1 MADHAI
7 GIDSHKVF
15 SGPKGD
21 WGTLMMQGYV
31 MGVEPM
37 RGSDGSGAAMF
48 MYRIFNL
55 NVTRFGRGRFNVR
68 VGHFEIPFGLEH
80 VVNTNG
86 TLRDFM
92 HGQNLGLKADWG
104 AGVNGTLGGAEYQ
117 FTVSRGTGNAPF
129 AQSPSA
135 VFAGRVGTPSNGNVV
150 VGASAFSGLERRRF
164 GADVAWY
171 RGLYGVLA
179 ETAVGDDR
187 AEDSGTRLGAAN
199 TLVEVNRTTGDDR
212 ALAYLQGRFFRQET
226 ADGWT
231 SAVSTAA
238 GIRFAVDTHWS
249 VSAEYAHALRPSSSG
264 QGRVVRAQL
273 RYRF

>member
-1 MADHAI
+1 
-7 GIDSHKVF
+7 
-15 SGPKGD
+15 
-21 WGTLMMQGYV
+21 
-31 MGVEPM
+31 
-37 RGSDGSGAAMF
+37 MF

-117 FTVSRGTGNAPF
+117 FTVSRGTRNAPF

-164 GADVAWY
+164 GADVA
-171 RGLYGVLA
+171 RDPRPG
-179 ETAVGDDR
+179 TACWR
-187 AEDSGTRLGAAN
+187 RRPSATIAQEDPGTRLGAAN

-249 VSAEYAHALRPSSSG
+249 VSAVLRHALRPSSSG